1 MSLRFAF
8 LVAFV
13 LFVATPSLESI
24 GARAIRVATRV
35 ECYKACSAART
46 GNEAV
51 LLGFN
56 NAGVYL
62 CHCVCPGLN
71 GGGPLHAAVK
81 SGCGHCFHLLTI
93 GGGKCRCD
101 DRDYFGNTPLH
112 LAASLCFDPMTNRAI
127 TAKCNVDL
135 KNYFGFTPLCL
146 VSRRTS
152 GSECG
157 RVVRVNNPLCSS
169 MHFDELVSNC
179 SLYWAMDQQAHV
191 FAALEE
197 KHVIF
202 VAFLALATFWNKTKL
217 APVIKF
223 FSFTLLSP

>member
-157 RVVRVNNPLCSS
+157 RVVRSILGNGSASPCIRCSGGKACDICG
-169 MHFDELVSNC
+169 FPGTCDI
-179 SLYWAMDQQAHV
+179 
-191 FAALEE
+191 LEQD
-197 KHVIF
+197 KACTCH
-202 VAFLALATFWNKTKL
+202 
-217 APVIKF
+217 
-223 FSFTLLSP
+223 